1 MPGGDDRCT
10 GFSLSFMMTVV
21 EIMMMGRETL
31 AWHLA
36 HFPAIIGRNRV
47 VPQPSWSACTACMGQ
62 DVSLFIGLDVYPL
75 FRISYLYLYL
85 LAWLW
90 CIGQ

>member
-1 MPGGDDRCT
+1 MHWFLFRVH
-10 GFSLSFMMTVV
+10 MMAVMV
-21 EIMMMGRETL
+21 IMMMGRETL

-36 HFPAIIGRNRV
+36 HFPAILGRKRV
-47 VPQPSWSACTACMGQ
+47 VAQPSWSACNACIGQ
-62 DVSLFIGLDVYPL
+62 EVSIFIGFEVSPL
-75 FRISYLYLYL
+75 FHISYLYLYL